1 MISTLD
7 CRSGD
12 LHSSPEGITV
22 LCSRSKHIAVP
33 LLLSIYRYKCILIKS
48 TGKGTGLKATGSGRG
63 ERDLL
68 NYLLQKWET
77 NISTYEPLGYKTMK
91 KVFLTNPSYNHSSTL
106 LVVYSMQ
113 HILCKPWGTITWI
126 YFTGHTGASC
136 NITGDRGHW
145 IHHSSTGQ
153 GKVLKCIQI

>member
-48 TGKGTGLKATGSGRG
+48 TGKGSGLKATGSGRG
-63 ERDLL
+63 ERDPL

-91 KVFLTNPSYNHSSTL
+91 KVFLTNPSCNHSSTL

-113 HILCKPWGTITWI
+113 HISCKPWETIT
-126 YFTGHTGASC
+126 
-136 NITGDRGHW
+136 
-145 IHHSSTGQ
+145 
-153 GKVLKCIQI
+153 

>member
-63 ERDLL
+63 ERDPL
-68 NYLLQKWET
+68 NCLLQKWET
-77 NISTYEPLGYKTMK
+77 NISSYEPLGYKTMK
-91 KVFLTNPSYNHSSTL
+91 KVFYH
-106 LVVYSMQ
+106 
-113 HILCKPWGTITWI
+113 TITAPL
-126 YFTGHTGASC
+126 YLLSTQC
-136 NITGDRGHW
+136 NTYYVNLGE
-145 IHHSSTGQ
+145 Q
-153 GKVLKCIQI
+153 

>member
-12 LHSSPEGITV
+12 LHLSPEGITV

-63 ERDLL
+63 KRDCL

-77 NISTYEPLGYKTMK
+77 NISSYEPLGYKTMK

-106 LVVYSMQ
+106 LIVYSMQ
-113 HILCKPWGTITWI
+113 HILCKPWGTIT
-126 YFTGHTGASC
+126 
-136 NITGDRGHW
+136 
-145 IHHSSTGQ
+145 
-153 GKVLKCIQI
+153 